1 MQIVVP
7 MSGFGERFRKAGF
20 QVPKPLIEVEGKTMV
35 EHVVAL
41 FPGADDF
48 TFVCNRDHLAEP
60 SFRMREILERACP
73 GGRIVGIAP
82 HKLGPVHAVLEVAQ
96 LLDPERPTIVNYC
109 DFACYWDFADFC
121 RFTQQTGCAGALPAY
136 RGFHPH
142 SLRGGVYAFIRER
155 DYWANDIQEKQ
166 PFTDKPMDEFAS
178 SGTYYFRSARLMEKH
193 MRDCVARGLDV
204 RGEYYVS
211 MVYKP
216 MFEAGLPVAVY
227 ELEHFIQWGTP
238 DDLRDYHAYSR
249 IFRELARAERPA
261 RQRGS
266 VLVPAVGAGSRFAS
280 AGYELP
286 KPLIPVSGRPM
297 ILQARADLPQAER
310 SVFVLRRDLP
320 EAERLARVVEAAGPE
335 TEVVW
340 LDHLTDGQAR
350 TCQAALPALDPDA
363 PMTIGACD
371 NGLLYDAAAFET
383 QLARSDVD
391 VLVWGVRGHPD
402 AARRPE
408 LFGWIDAD
416 AEGCVRGVSVKQPL
430 PAGDPTRDPIIVGAF
445 SFARARDYALCFD
458 RLLQRD
464 GRIRGELYVDS
475 LIEDAIALG
484 LRVGLFEIEGYPGWG
499 TPDDLKVFE
508 YWQSCFHKWPASPY
522 SLSADRHVPE
532 PERAQLETRFT
543 SFRARRPGQ
552 EVR

>member
-1 MQIVVP
+1 
-7 MSGFGERFRKAGF
+7 
-20 QVPKPLIEVEGKTMV
+20 
-35 EHVVAL
+35 
-41 FPGADDF
+41 
-48 TFVCNRDHLAEP
+48 
-60 SFRMREILERACP
+60 
-73 GGRIVGIAP
+73 
-82 HKLGPVHAVLEVAQ
+82 
-96 LLDPERPTIVNYC
+96 
-109 DFACYWDFADFC
+109 
-121 RFTQQTGCAGALPAY
+121 
-136 RGFHPH
+136 
-142 SLRGGVYAFIRER
+142 
-155 DYWANDIQEKQ
+155 
-166 PFTDKPMDEFAS
+166 
-178 SGTYYFRSARLMEKH
+178 
-193 MRDCVARGLDV
+193 VARGLDV

-227 ELEHFIQWGTP
+227 ELEHFMQWGTP
-238 DDLRDYHAYSR
+238 EDLRDYQAYSR
-249 IFRELARAERPA
+249 VFRELARGERAA

-280 AGYELP
+280 AGYELA

-320 EAERLARVVEAAGPE
+320 EAERLARVVAAAGPE

-350 TCQAALPALDPDA
+350 TCHAALPAVDPDA

-371 NGLLYDAAAFET
+371 NGLIYDAAAFEA
-383 QLARSDVD
+383 QLARRDVD

-416 AEGCVRGVSVKQPL
+416 AEGRVRGVSVKSPL

-445 SFARARDYALCFD
+445 SFVRARDYAPCFE

-484 LRVGLFEIEGYPGWG
+484 LRVRLFEIEGYPGWG

-508 YWQSCFHKWPASPY
+508 YWQSCFHKWSASPY
-522 SLSADRHVPE
+522 SLSADRHVPDS
-532 PERAQLETRFT
+532 ERVQLAARFT
-543 SFRARRPGQ
+543 SFRAPRPGQ
-552 EVR
+552 ELR